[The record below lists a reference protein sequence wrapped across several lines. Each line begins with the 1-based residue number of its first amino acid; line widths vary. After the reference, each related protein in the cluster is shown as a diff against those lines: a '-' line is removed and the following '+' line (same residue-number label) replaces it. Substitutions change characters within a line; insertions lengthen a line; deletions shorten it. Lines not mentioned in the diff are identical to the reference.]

1 MARKSKEESKKYPE
15 YYKKNFPL
23 WTVEQCENA
32 AKNFRKSCNN
42 NSIEYWIIKHPEL
55 SKEECNKL
63 RKEYIEKKKIKNPN
77 YLQYYINKFPNLSE
91 NECKEKLQ
99 QYRDSINPCIP
110 SYWKTKYPEKT
121 LEECKEI
128 AFKERK
134 KRKIK
139 SDNHGANNPMHRSR
153 VSLQKT
159 KECSPMCIEFYQK
172 HYPNLSKEE
181 QESMWRAKHDEMSE
195 SMRNAIKSTNIEYYL
210 NQGMSEDDAK
220 KALHDRQ
227 LTFTLEKCI
236 KKYGEK
242 EGIEKYNER
251 QNKWKAKLRKSFLI
265 DGDSRGTQSQV
276 ANKLFDDISNLLN
289 IENPIKEKFIYDKET
304 KYGYVYDF
312 CYNNKI
318 IEFNGDYWHCNPRK
332 YKEDYINKTTK
343 MTAKEIWKKDE
354 EKKRIAEKF
363 GYKVYYVWEMDYRKD
378 PSSELIKCIKF
389 LQS

>member
-1 MARKSKEESKKYPE
+1 
-15 YYKKNFPL
+15 
-23 WTVEQCENA
+23 
-32 AKNFRKSCNN
+32 
-42 NSIEYWIIKHPEL
+42 
-55 SKEECNKL
+55 
-63 RKEYIEKKKIKNPN
+63 
-77 YLQYYINKFPNLSE
+77 
-91 NECKEKLQ
+91 
-99 QYRDSINPCIP
+99 
-110 SYWKTKYPEKT
+110 
-121 LEECKEI
+121 
-128 AFKERK
+128 
-134 KRKIK
+134 
-139 SDNHGANNPMHRSR
+139 
-153 VSLQKT
+153 
-159 KECSPMCIEFYQK
+159 MCIEFYQK

-242 EGIEKYNER
+242 KGIEKYNER

-265 DGDSRGTQSQV
+265 DGDSRGAQSQV

-304 KYGYVYDF
+304 KYGYAYDF

-363 GYKVYYVWEMDYRKD
+363 GYKVYYVWEMAYRKD